1 MQSYGEKKVEIDE
14 RWFDVIR
21 QGMFDVVNTPG
32 GTAAAVKL
40 PDVVVCGKTGTA
52 QNPHGK
58 DHSWFICFAPIENP
72 QIAMCVMVEN
82 AGFGGTVAAPI
93 AREILDLYF
102 HPDKEIPKNSP
113 FDSTRFESIRK
124 EDSTKKPTQP
134 SQPIQRTTAFRDA
147 ILRRE

>member
-1 MQSYGEKKVEIDE
+1 MSGGLMSSARACLMWLTLPVEPPP
-14 RWFDVIR
+14 R
-21 QGMFDVVNTPG
+21 
-32 GTAAAVKL
+32 VKL

-113 FDSTRFESIRK
+113 FDSTRFEG
-124 EDSTKKPTQP
+124 T
-134 SQPIQRTTAFRDA
+134 
-147 ILRRE
+147 